1 MFFTQVFL
9 VPSMLMSEADS
20 TIQTLISSADV
31 PTLMVRFPDEY
42 LPFGMFPRLVIRCVH
57 WCGKEWSVRKQP
69 KFYRNYARFFLG
81 TNGTYQVI
89 LASGLNVISFTV
101 VSGEKVSEIS
111 ATDRLSHD
119 R

>member
-1 MFFTQVFL
+1 
-9 VPSMLMSEADS
+9 MLMSKADS
-20 TIQTLISSADV
+20 KILKLITEADV
-31 PTLMVRFPDEY
+31 PALVVRFPDEY

-57 WCGKEWSVRKQP
+57 WCGKTWSVRKQP

-89 LASGLNVISFTV
+89 LASGLNVISLTV
-101 VSGEKVSEIS
+101 VSGEKVSEMS